1 MNSVKHFG
9 VILMIL
15 GFLTALF
22 GCAEDPAKH
31 GDWTTFTMHRTSSV
45 MTDSYHFTV
54 TKTDSGMTV
63 TGFCYVNDAEY
74 RVEGTYLS
82 ADTEFLLRQADLA
95 SRPTHK
101 SKKSTAVDMAQ
112 NTETVMHADGEERII
127 SLSSEERVKLTAALM
142 EDVKSA
148 AESMTHGAWTQLY
161 LDFSSDNYSEGY
173 SFEVLRS
180 DGVWIAKGTCSVYD
194 EADGGYCAYASEDGF
209 ALDVATADAINA
221 LGLERYP
228 ATRTIEPDGDLAEI
242 LDGSVGG
249 LTLGFAD
256 GVQLK
261 KATPAS
267 VDDLIADLLKAEFAK
282 KAALQ

>member
-1 MNSVKHFG
+1 MNSVKHLG
-9 VILMIL
+9 AILMIL

-45 MTDSYHFTV
+45 VTDSYHFTV

-63 TGFCYVNDAEY
+63 TGFCYVDDREF
-74 RVEGTYLS
+74 RVDGTYLS
-82 ADTEFLLRQADLA
+82 AGTEFLLRQADLA

-112 NTETVMHADGEERII
+112 NTETVMHADGQERIV

-194 EADGGYCAYASEDGF
+194 EANGGYCAYASEDGF
-209 ALDVATADAINA
+209 VLDAATAEAIDA

-228 ATRTIEPDGDLAEI
+228 ATRAIEPDGDLAEI

-256 GVQLK
+256 GARLK

>member
-45 MTDSYHFTV
+45 MTDSYHFAI

-63 TGFCYVNDAEY
+63 TGFCYVDDAEY

-82 ADTEFLLRQADLA
+82 AGTEFLLRQADLA

-112 NTETVMHADGEERII
+112 DTETVMHADGEERII
-127 SLSSEERVKLTAALM
+127 SLSSEERAELNAALAA
-142 EDVKSA
+142 DIRSA
-148 AESMTHGAWTQLY
+148 AEGLSHGTWTQLY

-242 LDGSVGG
+242 LDGSSGG

-256 GVQLK
+256 GARLK
-261 KATPAS
+261 KASPAS
-267 VDDLIADLLKAEFAK
+267 VDDLIADLLKAEFAQ